1 MDFQQGLIT
10 TIHEYGISSD
20 LLKELNNKLKNKAT
34 AILIPCLYEE
44 FERPALKNIR
54 EVLRQLNGLN
64 ELVIAL
70 SAKSQDQVD
79 QARSFFSSMPFP
91 VHLQW
96 TNSPLVIE
104 LLKSQEKNGLELLG
118 TPGKGWA
125 VWQGIGVATRKSEV
139 VALFDAD
146 IRTFNP
152 SYPSRMILPLLDESY
167 GISYVKAFY
176 SRLSLETNALQGRAT
191 RLFVGPLLASLEQLV
206 GNGPFLKYL
215 ESFRYPLAGEFAFTK
230 DLAMN
235 LRIPCDWGLEI
246 GLLSEVYRNVRTSK
260 IAQVDL
266 GLFDHKHKTIG
277 NTSKEG
283 LQRMCTEI
291 LSSVLRGLMEH
302 QAETLTNTQLST
314 LEVLYKRVGEDR
326 VKQFGLD
333 SAVNQIPYDRH
344 EEELSVQKFAK
355 LLRPATENFLKSPA
369 TQQLPSWSRVLSCE
383 HRLQEDLAT
392 SGSTDTNLIRN
403 NEELINNL

>member
-10 TIHEYGISSD
+10 TIHEYGIKGN
-20 LLKELNNKLKNKAT
+20 LLKELNKKLRKRPT

-54 EVLRQLNGLN
+54 EVLRELSGLN
-64 ELVIAL
+64 QLVIAL
-70 SAKSQDQVD
+70 SAKSKEQVI
-79 QARSFFSSMPFP
+79 AANAFFESMPFP

-96 TNSPLVIE
+96 TNSPSVIE

-125 VWQGIGVATRKSEV
+125 VWQGIGVATMKSDV

-146 IRTFNP
+146 IRTFSN
-152 SYPSRMILPLLDESY
+152 SYPSRMILPLLDESF

-176 SRLSLETNALQGRAT
+176 SRLSLETNELQGRAT
-191 RLFVGPLLASLEQLV
+191 RLFVGPLLSSLEQLV
-206 GNGPFLKYL
+206 GNGPFLQYL
-215 ESFRYPLAGEFAFTK
+215 KSFRYPLAGEFAFTK

-246 GLLSEVYRNVRTSK
+246 GLLTEVYRNVRTSK

-266 GLFDHKHKTIG
+266 GLFDHKHKSIG
-277 NTSKEG
+277 SSSKEG

-302 QAETLTNTQLST
+302 QAQTLTNTQLST

-383 HRLQEDLAT
+383 ERLQEDLFQA
-392 SGSTDTNLIRN
+392 GSRDINLKA
-403 NEELINNL
+403 NEKELINNI